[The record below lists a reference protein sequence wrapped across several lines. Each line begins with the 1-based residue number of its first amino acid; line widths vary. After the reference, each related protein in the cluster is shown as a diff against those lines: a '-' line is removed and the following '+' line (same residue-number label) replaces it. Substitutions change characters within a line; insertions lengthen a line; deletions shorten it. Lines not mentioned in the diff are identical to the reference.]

1 MKNISKRN
9 FFKGVGAIMLSSFS
23 VNINNNLLAHS
34 EKNDDR
40 NNSNFGKDKDALIVV
55 DVQNDFCPGG
65 SLAVKDGNKIVSYIN
80 EVQKRFNYVFYT
92 QDWHP
97 KDHISFS
104 TNNKGK
110 EVFSTIDVPYGKQV
124 IWPPH
129 CIFNTEGANFHKDLE
144 VKRANAIIRKGFRKN
159 IDSYSG
165 FFENDKITPTGLEGL
180 LKSLKI
186 ERVFICGLALDFCVN
201 YTAIDAKNLG
211 FETIVIKGATLPVN
225 IGNSVKDT
233 LQGFKDKGIHYGG
246 LKNYI

>member
-1 MKNISKRN
+1 
-9 FFKGVGAIMLSSFS
+9 MLSSFS
-23 VNINNNLLAHS
+23 ANINNNLFAHS

-65 SLAVKDGNKIVSYIN
+65 TLAVKEGDSIVSNIN
-80 EVQKRFNYVFYT
+80 EIQKKFNYVFYT

-104 TNNKGK
+104 INNKGK
-110 EVFSTIDVPYGKQV
+110 EVFSTIDVAYGKQV
-124 IWPPH
+124 IRPPH
-129 CIFNTEGANFHKDLE
+129 CIFNTEGAKFHKDLE
-144 VKRANAIIRKGFRKN
+144 VKYANAIIRKGFRQN

-165 FFENDKITPTGLEGL
+165 FFENDKVTPTGLEGL
-180 LKSLKI
+180 LKSLKV

-225 IGNSVKDT
+225 IGDSVKNT
-233 LQGFKDKGIHYGG
+233 LQGFKDVGVHYGE

>member
-1 MKNISKRN
+1 MMNISKRN
-9 FFKGVGAIMLSSFS
+9 FFKGLGVIMLSSFS
-23 VNINNNLLAHS
+23 ANISNNLFAHS
-34 EKNDDR
+34 DKNDDR
-40 NNSNFGKDKDALIVV
+40 NKSNFGKDKDALIVV

-65 SLAVKDGNKIVSYIN
+65 TLAVKEGDSIVSNIN
-80 EVQKRFNYVFYT
+80 EIQKKFNYVFYT

-104 TNNKGK
+104 TNNKDK

-129 CIFNTEGANFHKDLE
+129 CIFNTEGANFHEDLE
-144 VKRANAIIRKGFRKN
+144 VKHANAIIRKGFRKN

-165 FFENDKITPTGLEGL
+165 FFENDKVTPTGLEGL

-201 YTAIDAKNLG
+201 YTAIDAKSLG

-225 IGNSVKDT
+225 IGNSVKNT
-233 LQGFKDKGIHYGG
+233 LQGFKDRGVHYGE
-246 LKNYI
+246 LQNYI

>member
-1 MKNISKRN
+1 MTIKSKRN
-9 FFKGVGAIMLSSFS
+9 FFKGLGVIMLSSFS
-23 VNINNNLLAHS
+23 ANISNNLLAHS
-34 EKNDDR
+34 DKNDNR
-40 NNSNFGKDKDALIVV
+40 NKSNFRKDKDALIVV

-65 SLAVKDGNKIVSYIN
+65 TLAVKEGDSIVSNIN
-80 EVQKRFNYVFYT
+80 EIQKKFNYVFYT

-144 VKRANAIIRKGFRKN
+144 VKHANAIIRKGFRKN

-165 FFENDKITPTGLEGL
+165 FFENDKVTPTGLEGL

-225 IGNSVKDT
+225 IGDSVKNT
-233 LQGFKDKGIHYGG
+233 LQGFKGMGIHYGE